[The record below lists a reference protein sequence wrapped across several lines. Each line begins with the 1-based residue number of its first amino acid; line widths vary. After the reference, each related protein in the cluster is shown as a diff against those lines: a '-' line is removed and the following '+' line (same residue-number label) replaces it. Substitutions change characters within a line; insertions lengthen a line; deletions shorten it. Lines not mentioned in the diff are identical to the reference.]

1 MALGL
6 IGVWILGA
14 RLPSPLLG
22 LGKAFFSLMPQII
35 PAFRTHIPLDTT
47 DIVQAW
53 VPIAE
58 ASTALWV
65 RVFAWLASL
74 HQKTTVNDALVR
86 SLVWILI
93 VWLVAACMGWF
104 AGKRNGLAAL
114 LPSIVLL
121 ALVTSYSERRVETLW
136 LIVFVLLLLL
146 GVWNYKNHTQQ
157 WEIRKVDY
165 SDSISYDVG
174 QAVILLALLIAGIA
188 FITPSIS
195 WREIRDYLQERN
207 QPTRNEVAD
216 VLGVQQRSATP
227 RPKSG
232 QQASLPRNHLLTGG
246 YAHSQNVVMTISTG
260 ELPPVPNLEFASN
273 APRYYWRSVTYDIYA
288 DNGWLT
294 SSAPP
299 QKIQAN
305 TPIIPGLLHGYKILH
320 LNVQMAKPE
329 GKLFWSGTLFSA
341 NVPFTANWRLRPGSE
356 LFTDQSG
363 LLQADMFAA
372 LSEANSYKAES
383 YLPIVTV
390 DEMRAASTDYPEE
403 IRTRYLQ
410 LPDELPGR
418 VRQLAQEITR
428 GQTTPY
434 DKAHA
439 IEAYLRGYPYDLDVP
454 TPPVGHDVA
463 DYFLFDLREGYCDY
477 YATAMVVLA
486 RVNGVPA
493 RFVSGYAPG
502 YYDAP
507 NARYVVR
514 ELDAHSWP
522 EIYFPEIG
530 WVEFEPTA
538 GQPQI
543 IRTQSGTLPAPSPDP
558 DVARL
563 LGRLRIGQA
572 INWLLPFAAILF
584 LVAFYFAVIEPAR
597 YLWLA
602 PVIAIERIYR
612 QLYRSG
618 RPLAGEYTKAE
629 TAYEFM
635 QKLSSSIEAVM
646 EPSRLRKFLSSSER
660 EITLLTNLYQD
671 TLFTEHSTQKQ
682 DARSAWRIWQ
692 HLRWRLMVA
701 RIIVMARK
709 IALSGAALGRR
720 RSA

>member
-1 MALGL
+1 
-6 IGVWILGA
+6 
-14 RLPSPLLG
+14 
-22 LGKAFFSLMPQII
+22 
-35 PAFRTHIPLDTT
+35 
-47 DIVQAW
+47 
-53 VPIAE
+53 
-58 ASTALWV
+58 
-65 RVFAWLASL
+65 
-74 HQKTTVNDALVR
+74 
-86 SLVWILI
+86 
-93 VWLVAACMGWF
+93 
-104 AGKRNGLAAL
+104 
-114 LPSIVLL
+114 
-121 ALVTSYSERRVETLW
+121 
-136 LIVFVLLLLL
+136 
-146 GVWNYKNHTQQ
+146 
-157 WEIRKVDY
+157 
-165 SDSISYDVG
+165 
-174 QAVILLALLIAGIA
+174 
-188 FITPSIS
+188 
-195 WREIRDYLQERN
+195 
-207 QPTRNEVAD
+207 
-216 VLGVQQRSATP
+216 
-227 RPKSG
+227 
-232 QQASLPRNHLLTGG
+232 
-246 YAHSQNVVMTISTG
+246 MTISTG

-507 NARYVVR
+507 NARVCG
-514 ELDAHSWP
+514 P
-522 EIYFPEIG
+522 
-530 WVEFEPTA
+530 
-538 GQPQI
+538 
-543 IRTQSGTLPAPSPDP
+543 
-558 DVARL
+558 
-563 LGRLRIGQA
+563 
-572 INWLLPFAAILF
+572 
-584 LVAFYFAVIEPAR
+584 
-597 YLWLA
+597 
-602 PVIAIERIYR
+602 
-612 QLYRSG
+612 
-618 RPLAGEYTKAE
+618 
-629 TAYEFM
+629 
-635 QKLSSSIEAVM
+635 
-646 EPSRLRKFLSSSER
+646 
-660 EITLLTNLYQD
+660 
-671 TLFTEHSTQKQ
+671 
-682 DARSAWRIWQ
+682 
-692 HLRWRLMVA
+692 
-701 RIIVMARK
+701 
-709 IALSGAALGRR
+709 
-720 RSA
+720 

>member
-1 MALGL
+1 MQKHLRPCGCACSG
-6 IGVWILGA
+6 
-14 RLPSPLLG
+14 
-22 LGKAFFSLMPQII
+22 
-35 PAFRTHIPLDTT
+35 
-47 DIVQAW
+47 
-53 VPIAE
+53 
-58 ASTALWV
+58 
-65 RVFAWLASL
+65 WLVSL
-74 HQKTTVNDALVR
+74 HQKATVNDALVR

-93 VWLVAACMGWF
+93 IWLVAACMGWF
-104 AGKRNGLAAL
+104 TGERNGLAAL
-114 LPSIVLL
+114 LPAVLLL
-121 ALVTSYSERRVETLW
+121 ALVTSYSEHRIETLW
-136 LIVFVLLLLL
+136 LMVFVLLLVL

-157 WEIRKVDY
+157 WETRKVDY

-195 WREIRDYLQERN
+195 WREIRDYLRERN
-207 QPTRNEVAD
+207 QPTQNEVAD
-216 VLGVQQRSATP
+216 VLGVQKRPATP
-227 RPKSG
+227 RPKST
-232 QQASLPRNHLLTGG
+232 QQASLPRDHLLTGG
-246 YAHSQNVVMTISTG
+246 FAHSQNVVMTITTG

-273 APRYYWRSVTYDIYA
+273 APRYYWRSVTYDVYV
-288 DNGWLT
+288 DSGWLT
-294 SSAPP
+294 SSAPA

-305 TPIIPGLLHGYKILH
+305 TPIIPGLLHGYKTLH
-320 LNVQMAKPE
+320 LNVQMAEPE

-363 LLQADMFAA
+363 LIQADMFAA
-372 LSEANSYKAES
+372 LSDATSYKAES

-403 IRTRYLQ
+403 ICTRYLQ

-434 DKAHA
+434 DKARA
-439 IEAYLRGYPYDLDVP
+439 IEAYLRSYPYDLDVP
-454 TPPVGHDVA
+454 APPEGRDVA
-463 DYFLFDLREGYCDY
+463 DYFLFDLRKGYCDY

-486 RVNGVPA
+486 RVNGIPA

-543 IRTQSGTLPAPSPDP
+543 IRTQSGSVPTPASDP
-558 DVARL
+558 DMARL
-563 LGRLRIGQA
+563 LNRFRLGQA
-572 INWLLPFAAILF
+572 IDWLLPFAAILI
-584 LVAFYFAVIEPAR
+584 LVIFYFAVIEPAR

-602 PVIAIERIYR
+602 PVIAIEKIYH

-618 RPLAGEYTKAE
+618 RTLAGEYTKAE

-635 QKLSSSIEAVM
+635 QKLSMKIEAIRAS
-646 EPSRLRKFLSSSER
+646 SRFKSFFSSAEKD
-660 EITLLTNLYQD
+660 ITSLTDLYQD
-671 TLFTEHSTQKQ
+671 TLFTEYKTTKQ
-682 DARSAWRIWQ
+682 DARNAWKTWQ
-692 HLRWRLMVA
+692 HLRWRLMLA
-701 RIIVMARK
+701 RALVIAK
-709 IALSGAALGRR
+709 NIALSGVARWRR